1 MIVRIVAFTK
11 RGWELAK
18 AVEETFPE
26 HIWERRDG
34 EDLQAWVRESFSLRA
49 PILFIGAAGI
59 AVRAIAPAVSDKLKD
74 SPVLVMDEMGQF
86 VIPLLSGHVGR
97 ANAWALE
104 IEHRFYQRTETG
116 SMKSGKSYNPRAVI
130 TTATDVNHTFSVDV
144 FAWENGLE
152 ILNRKGI
159 QEVSKRVLE
168 GQKIRFLVEEG
179 MEFTGEL
186 PCTYS
191 ISYIPKED
199 LEDEEDEDDD
209 QKEHFDCDVLII
221 HPDSKRV
228 RYATEDGKI
237 LVLRVKPY
245 VIGVGCKK
253 GTSAEKLSAFIES
266 QVDLSEVSAVASIDL
281 KAKEYGLV
289 QFAQQAALPFLTYSA
304 KTLEMVS
311 GDFSESHFVQE
322 ITGVSNVC
330 ERAAMAAA
338 EDGILV
344 QKKIA
349 KDGMTL
355 AIAKRRVNLT
365 WQK

>member
-18 AVEETFPE
+18 AVEEAFPE

-59 AVRAIAPAVSDKLKD
+59 AVRSIAPAVSDKLKD

-104 IEHRFYQRTETG
+104 IEQRFQQRTETG
-116 SMKSGKSYNPRAVI
+116 SMNSGKSYNPRAVI

-159 QEVSKRVLE
+159 QEVSKRVLD

-191 ISYIPKED
+191 ISYVPKEASV
-199 LEDEEDEDDD
+199 DEDDD

-221 HPDSKRV
+221 HSDSERMS
-228 RYATEDGKI
+228 YATEDGKI

-253 GTSAEKLSAFIES
+253 GTSAERLSAYIES

-281 KAKEYGLV
+281 KAREYGLV

-338 EDGILV
+338 EDGVLV

>member
-18 AVEETFPE
+18 AVEEAFPE

-104 IEHRFYQRTETG
+104 IEQRFQQRTETG
-116 SMKSGKSYNPRAVI
+116 FIKSGEVYAPRAVI

-159 QEVSKRVLE
+159 QEVSKRVLD
-168 GQKIRFLVEEG
+168 GQKIRFLLEEG
-179 MEFTGEL
+179 MEFTSEL

-191 ISYIPKED
+191 ISYIPKEVPVD
-199 LEDEEDEDDD
+199 GEDD
-209 QKEHFDCDVLII
+209 QKEHFDYDVLII
-221 HPDSKRV
+221 HSDSKRV
-228 RYATEDGKI
+228 RYTNEDGKI

-253 GTSAEKLSAFIES
+253 GTSAEKLRGFIES

-311 GDFSESHFVQE
+311 GDFSESPFVQE

-338 EDGILV
+338 EDGVLV

>member
-1 MIVRIVAFTK
+1 
-11 RGWELAK
+11 
-18 AVEETFPE
+18 
-26 HIWERRDG
+26 
-34 EDLQAWVRESFSLRA
+34 VRESFSLRA

-74 SPVLVMDEMGQF
+74 SQVLVMDEMGQF

-104 IEHRFYQRTETG
+104 IEQRFHQWTETG

-159 QEVSKRVLE
+159 PKVSKRVLD

-191 ISYIPKED
+191 ISYISKED
-199 LEDEEDEDDD
+199 PAGEDDD

-228 RYATEDGKI
+228 SYATADGKI

-311 GDFSESHFVQE
+311 GDFSESPFVQE

-330 ERAAMAAA
+330 ERAAMVAA
-338 EDGILV
+338 EDGVLV

>member
-18 AVEETFPE
+18 AVEEAFPE

-104 IEHRFYQRTETG
+104 IEQRFQQRTETG
-116 SMKSGKSYNPRAVI
+116 FMKSGRSYNPRAVI

-159 QEVSKRVLE
+159 QEVSKRVLD
-168 GQKIRFLVEEG
+168 GQKIRFLLEEG

-186 PCTYS
+186 PYTYS

-199 LEDEEDEDDD
+199 PVDEDDD
-209 QKEHFDCDVLII
+209 HKEHFDCDVLII
-221 HPDSKRV
+221 HSDSKRV

-338 EDGILV
+338 EEGVLV

-349 KDGMTL
+349 MDGMTL

>member
-11 RGWELAK
+11 HGWELAK
-18 AVEETFPE
+18 AVEEAFPE
-26 HIWERRDG
+26 HIWESRDG

-49 PILFIGAAGI
+49 PIFFIGAAGI

-104 IEHRFYQRTETG
+104 IEQRFYERTLNGQIRSEKEY
-116 SMKSGKSYNPRAVI
+116 SPKAVI

-168 GQKIRFLVEEG
+168 GQKIRFFVEEG

-186 PCTYS
+186 PCTYR

-199 LEDEEDEDDD
+199 SADEDND
-209 QKEHFDCDVLII
+209 QKEHVDCDVLII

-228 RYATEDGKI
+228 SYATEDGKI

-253 GTSAEKLSAFIES
+253 GTPVDKLSAFIES

-289 QFAQQAALPFLTYSA
+289 QFVQQAALPFLTYSA
-304 KTLEMVS
+304 KTLKMVS

-338 EDGILV
+338 EDGVLL